1 MEKPGREDHPFAPGF
16 LFQQQQKVTSMPKPL
31 KASEIAPLFN
41 WSLVHMHELALKNE
55 IPLVVSESYRVF
67 SNQDAF
73 TYGDVLGIEVAR
85 QLHDDGGMP
94 MADAA
99 KLVWSAGVAV
109 LWESLGEGV
118 PNDLWIAVVRHR
130 NTWTPST
137 PRGSFPVTL
146 FGAVEY
152 WSSAHFS
159 GMLTD
164 INRDIA
170 VYVSATERDHPD
182 SDPARIVLTNV
193 SAADRRLRKRAAA
206 LGVRIAG

>member
-1 MEKPGREDHPFAPGF
+1 
-16 LFQQQQKVTSMPKPL
+16 MPKPL

-41 WSLVHMHELALKNE
+41 WSLVHMHKLALKDE
-55 IPLVVSESYRVF
+55 IPLVVSESFRIF

-94 MADAA
+94 LDDAA

-109 LWESLGEGV
+109 LWESSAKGA
-118 PNDLWIAVVRHR
+118 PRDFWIAVVRHR
-130 NTWTPST
+130 NTWTPSR

-146 FGAVEY
+146 FGPLEY

-159 GMLTD
+159 GLLAD

-170 VYVSATERDHPD
+170 DYISRDERDHPD
-182 SDPARIVLTNV
+182 SDPARIILTNV
-193 SAADRRLRKRAAA
+193 SAADRRLRKRAADI
-206 LGVRIAG
+206 GVDPA

>member
-1 MEKPGREDHPFAPGF
+1 
-16 LFQQQQKVTSMPKPL
+16 
-31 KASEIAPLFN
+31 
-41 WSLVHMHELALKNE
+41 MHELALKDE
-55 IPLVVSESYRVF
+55 IPLVVSESFRIF
-67 SNQDAF
+67 SNQDVF

-94 MADAA
+94 LADAA

-109 LWESLGEGV
+109 LWESLGKGS
-118 PNDLWIAVVRHR
+118 PKDFWIAVVRHR

-146 FGAVEY
+146 FGALEY

-159 GMLTD
+159 GMLAD

-170 VYVSATERDHPD
+170 DYVSRVERDHPD
-182 SDPARIVLTNV
+182 SDPARIILTNV

-206 LGVRIAG
+206 LGI